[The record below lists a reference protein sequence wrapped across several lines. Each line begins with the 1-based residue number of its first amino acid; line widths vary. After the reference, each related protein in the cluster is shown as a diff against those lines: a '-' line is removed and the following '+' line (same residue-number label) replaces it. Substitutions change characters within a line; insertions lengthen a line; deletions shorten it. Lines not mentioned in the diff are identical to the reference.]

1 MKKASTTFL
10 VSGLLIFLTHI
21 IPGNHCLAQKKDV
34 MESMAHSKRDS
45 TQRRSSFNAYPYAYY
60 TPETS
65 LAFGAG
71 GIFIFYTSKNPDLKP
86 SKIGFGG
93 MYSISKQY
101 RIGVN
106 PKFYFFDSKMYI
118 DLPVSYGYSLD
129 RMYGIGPGTVETG
142 NEEFTK
148 KYFTVSLTL
157 QVPPVIF
164 DADRTGI
171 ILDYDYTEIVDKRS
185 NEILINDEVTGSN
198 GGHLFG
204 IGSDLVWDT
213 RDNIFFPNSGGYQ
226 YFKVIIY
233 PEIDQNA
240 FSFLELDVKQF
251 FAFAPDHVIGG
262 NFYLASTSGDA
273 PFYKLPALGGQK
285 RMRGYFM
292 GRYRDNFFMMFQAEY
307 RQYFWKRLGFVVFG
321 DVGNV
326 SGDML
331 SYSFKD
337 IKYSFGGGLRYMFNK
352 KEKVNLRVDFGM
364 GPDKNMGIYFGIEEA
379 F

>member
-1 MKKASTTFL
+1 MRNLHKFFFL
-10 VSGLLIFLTHI
+10 GLLIFLI
-21 IPGNHCLAQKKDV
+21 PSIPGNTCLAQDKDAL
-34 MESMAHSKRDS
+34 ESIAKSKRDS
-45 TQRRSSFNAYPYAYY
+45 TERRSSFNAYPYVYY

-71 GIFIFYTSKNPDLKP
+71 GIFIFYTSDNPDLKP

-106 PKFYFFDSKMYI
+106 PKFYFLDSKMYI

-129 RMYGIGPGTVETG
+129 RLYGIGPDTEKTG
-142 NEEFTK
+142 DEAFTK
-148 KYFTVSLTL
+148 KYFTVSLTM
-157 QVPPVIF
+157 QVPPLLF
-164 DADRTGI
+164 DAGRTGI
-171 ILDYDYTEIVDKRS
+171 ILDYNHTEIVDKRS
-185 NEILINDEVTGSN
+185 NELLINDEVTGSN
-198 GGHLFG
+198 GGNSFG
-204 IGSDLVWDT
+204 IGGDLVWDS

-226 YFKVIIY
+226 YFKIVIY
-233 PEIDQNA
+233 PEIDLPT
-240 FSFLELDVKQF
+240 FSFMELDVKQF
-251 FAFAPDHVIGG
+251 FAFKPDHVFGG
-262 NFYLASTSGDA
+262 NFYMASTSGDA
-273 PFYKLPALGGQK
+273 PFYLLPALGGQK

-307 RQYFWKRLGFVVFG
+307 RQYFWKSFGFVVFG

-326 SGDML
+326 SNDLL
-331 SYSFKD
+331 SYSFNN
-337 IKYSFGGGLRYMFNK
+337 IKYSFGAGLRYKFNK